1 MRNSRMELLAP
12 AGSPDAVLAAAR
24 CGADAVYLGMA
35 AFNAR
40 RHARNFESTDVLKG
54 AVDYCHLHGM
64 KVYLTL
70 NTLILE
76 NEMDDALEVARQ
88 ANSVGV
94 DAFIVQ
100 DVGLARRLRTCAP
113 NVRLHASTQLSCHTP
128 EGVKTLAQC
137 GFSRVVLAREM
148 SMDEIR
154 ACAGLGCELE
164 VFVHGALCMSVSGQ
178 CYLSAM
184 LGGRSGN
191 RGACAQPCR
200 LPFAPNGSRADDTF
214 ALSLKDQSLT
224 EHIQT
229 LRECGVD
236 SLKIEGRMKRPEYV
250 AAAVTTCAA
259 AIRGEEP
266 VGVDRQDL
274 QAVFSRTG
282 FTDGYFTGKRT
293 DMFGVRRQED
303 ASATASVVKR
313 LEPLFQKERAHIP
326 IDCNFTVS
334 VGEPATLSVTDADGN
349 TATVTGTVGEAAIS
363 KPLDEKR
370 VREALGKT
378 GGTPFYVREATVLVG
393 ENATLPVSVINAM
406 RREALEV
413 LSQQR
418 QAIVQC
424 AFDSSKRPLN
434 ARNNVNKE
442 KPLLVA
448 RLPNT
453 ASWSSHLKADAIV
466 LPLLAFEKP
475 LPFEPNC
482 PVWVEVPRGLFGWS
496 VSLVSKLKQAAAQG
510 VEYALCN
517 NIGALQPIL
526 DAGLKPIG
534 GFGLNITNTDA
545 VEFYREK
552 GLSGVTISMEMT
564 FAQMGFVR
572 DAAIPCGVM
581 VYGRQPL
588 MLMRN
593 CPRRSGIGCGKN
605 GCTDGLV
612 DRKGIRF
619 PLACEGGCTELL
631 NSSVLYWGD
640 RKTEIPNM
648 AFWLLHFTDETPEQV
663 VKTVNEYRFGGKPRE
678 GITRGLYRRGL
689 SE

>member
-1 MRNSRMELLAP
+1 MRNGRMELLAP
-12 AGSPDAVLAAAR
+12 AGSPEAVLAAAR
-24 CGADAVYLGMA
+24 CGADAVYLGMS

-40 RHARNFESTDVLKG
+40 RHARNFESTEALKG
-54 AVDYCHLHGM
+54 AVDYCHLNGM
-64 KVYLTL
+64 KAYLTL

-76 NEMDDALEVARQ
+76 SEMDKAIAVAEQ
-88 ANSVGV
+88 AASVGV

-100 DVGLARRLRTCAP
+100 DLGLARRLHTCAP
-113 NVRLHASTQLSCHTP
+113 NLRLHASTQLSCHTP
-128 EGVKTLAQC
+128 EGVRTLAES

-148 SMDEIR
+148 SMEEIR

-200 LPFAPNGSRADDTF
+200 LPFSPNGNRATDTF

-224 EHIQT
+224 EHIRELQ
-229 LRECGVD
+229 ECGVD

-259 AIRGEEP
+259 AIEGKEP
-266 VGVDRQDL
+266 IGVDQQDL

-293 DMFGVRRQED
+293 DMFGIRRTED
-303 ASATASVVKR
+303 ANATASVVKR

-326 IDCNFTVS
+326 VTLDFS
-334 VGEPATLSVTDADGN
+334 FAVGKTATLSVSDEDGHSV
-349 TATVTGTVGEAAIS
+349 TVMGAVGETAIH
-363 KPLDEKR
+363 KPLDVQRAK
-370 VREALGKT
+370 EALAKT
-378 GGTPFYVREATVLVG
+378 GGTPFVAKETTVSIEG
-393 ENATLPVSVINAM
+393 NATLPISAINAM
-406 RREALEV
+406 RREALEL
-413 LSQQR
+413 LSEQR
-418 QAIVQC
+418 QMAIPCV
-424 AFDSSKRPLN
+424 FDALKRPLN
-434 ARNNVNKE
+434 SVGNINQG

-448 RLPNT
+448 RLANMTQFSPEL
-453 ASWSSHLKADAIV
+453 HADAV
-466 LPLLAFEKP
+466 ALPLSAFEKP
-475 LPFEPNC
+475 LSITPNC
-482 PVWVEVPRGLFGWS
+482 PIWVEVPRGLFGTS
-496 VSLVSKLKQAAAQG
+496 DTLVSKLKQAAAQG

-526 DAGLKPIG
+526 DAGLKPVG
-534 GFGLNITNTDA
+534 GFGLNITNADA
-545 VEFYREK
+545 LEFYREK
-552 GLSGVTISMEMT
+552 GLAGATVSMELT
-564 FAQMGFVR
+564 FAQMCFVQN
-572 DAAIPCGVM
+572 AAIPCGVM
-581 VYGRQPL
+581 AYGRQPL

-593 CPRRSGIGCGKN
+593 CPRRGGVGCGKH
-605 GCTDGLV
+605 GCQDGLV

-619 PLACEGGCTELL
+619 PLACENGCTELL
-631 NSSVLYWGD
+631 NSSVLYWAD
-640 RKTEIPNM
+640 RKSEIPNM
-648 AFWLLHFTDETPEQV
+648 QFWLLHFTDETPEWVAQ
-663 VKTVNEYRFGGKPRE
+663 TVNEYRFGGKHRE

>member
-1 MRNSRMELLAP
+1 MRNRPMELLAP
-12 AGSPDAVLAAAR
+12 AGSPEAVLAAAR
-24 CGADAVYLGMA
+24 CGADAVYLGMS

-40 RHARNFESTDVLKG
+40 RHARNFESTDALKS
-54 AVDYCHLHGM
+54 AVDYCHLHGI

-76 NEMDDALEVARQ
+76 EEMDDAIEVARQ
-88 ANSVGV
+88 ANAVGV

-100 DVGLARRLRTCAP
+100 DLGLAKRLHTCAP
-113 NVRLHASTQLSCHTP
+113 HLRLHASTQLSCHTP
-128 EGVKTLAQC
+128 EGVKTLARN

-148 SMDEIR
+148 SLDEIR

-200 LPFAPNGSRADDTF
+200 LPFSKTGNRADDTF

-224 EHIQT
+224 EHIRELQ
-229 LRECGVD
+229 ECGVD

-250 AAAVTTCAA
+250 AAAVTVCAA
-259 AIRGEEP
+259 AIAGKDPE
-266 VGVDRQDL
+266 GVDQQDL

-293 DMFGVRRQED
+293 DMFGIRRAED
-303 ASATASVVKR
+303 ATATASVVRR
-313 LEPLFQKERAHIP
+313 LEPLFQKEHSHIP
-326 IDCNFTVS
+326 LNMAFLLS
-334 VGEPATLSVTDADGN
+334 VGQPSTLLVSDDDGN
-349 TATVTGTVGEAAIS
+349 VATVTGAMGETAIS
-363 KPLDEKR
+363 KPLDEER
-370 VREALGKT
+370 VRAALSKT
-378 GGTPFYVREATVLVG
+378 GGTPFYANQITVQVKDH
-393 ENATLPVSVINAM
+393 ATLPVSAINAM
-406 RREALEV
+406 RREALEIV
-413 LSQQR
+413 SQQR
-418 QAIVQC
+418 TSLVPC
-424 AFDSSKRPLN
+424 AFDASKRPLN
-434 ARNNVNKE
+434 AVGTANRE

-448 RLPNT
+448 RLANT
-453 ASWSSHLKADAIV
+453 GQWSPALQADAVI
-466 LPLLAFEKP
+466 LPLTAFKQP
-475 LPFEPNC
+475 LSVQPSC
-482 PVWVEVPRGLFGWS
+482 PIWVEVPRGLFGTS
-496 VSLVSKLKQAAAQG
+496 DTLVSKLKQAAAQG
-510 VEYALCN
+510 VQYALCN

-534 GFGLNITNTDA
+534 GFGLNITNATA
-545 VEFYREK
+545 LEFYREN
-552 GLSGVTISMEMT
+552 GLQGSTLSMELTFSQMR
-564 FAQMGFVR
+564 FAQN
-572 DAAIPCGVM
+572 AAVPCGIM

-593 CPRRSGIGCGKN
+593 CPRRGGAGCGKS
-605 GCTDGLV
+605 GCQDGLI

-619 PLACEGGCTELL
+619 PLACENGCTELL
-631 NSSVLYWGD
+631 NSSVLYWAD
-640 RKTEIPNM
+640 RKEEIPNLH
-648 AFWLLHFTDETPEQV
+648 FWLLHFTDETPEQV
-663 VKTVNEYRFGGKPRE
+663 ARITNEYRFGGKHRD